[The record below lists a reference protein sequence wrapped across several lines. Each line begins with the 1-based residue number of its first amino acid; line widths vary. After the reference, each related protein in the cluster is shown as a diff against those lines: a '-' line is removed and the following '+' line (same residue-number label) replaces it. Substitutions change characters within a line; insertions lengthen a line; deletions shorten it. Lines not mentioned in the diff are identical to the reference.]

1 LRKYHDKRVSGQS
14 CYGLSLLL
22 KPSKVNLHLHFTA
35 FYPSLEAVT
44 LGKIDL
50 RPRNQFFDHQ
60 RHQYKMAILQPK
72 RKKRTL
78 LYVLIGVFVL
88 LIVAA
93 VFKGRQKPKGEEVT
107 VEKAEKRTI
116 KETVSASGK
125 IFPETEVKI
134 SSDVSGEITELYVK
148 EGDSVT
154 VGQILAKI
162 RPDEYQSAVEQG
174 EASVSTARSQRE
186 ISSSNVQG
194 SGAQIEQL
202 KADRQRV
209 LAQLDVARNTH
220 QRNEKLYKDGVIST
234 AEFETSVSNLKS
246 AESAVAGS
254 EASLRSAESTLLS
267 AKAGVRVSEYGINS
281 ASARL
286 KELRTSLQKTIIT
299 APVSGIVSKLNV
311 EKGERVVGTLQ
322 MAGTEMMRVANLRSM
337 EVQVDV
343 SENDILKVSLNDD
356 ADIEVDAYL
365 GRKFKGKVTEIANSA
380 SNVGSIGGVSLNTDQ
395 VTNFVV
401 KIRMDPASYLD
412 LLKDG
417 RRYPFR
423 PGMSASVDVFTHTA
437 EGTLSVP
444 IIAVTARDDDK
455 KDEKDKDKKDE
466 EDEPAAEA
474 LAGKKDNDII
484 KEIVFVVTGDTVGI
498 REVKTGIQ
506 NNDYI
511 EIVSGLQE
519 GETVVTGPYSAIAR
533 KLKGG
538 IRIRVSDKKKGEGT
552 EKKSGIS
559 VEVD

>member
-1 LRKYHDKRVSGQS
+1 
-14 CYGLSLLL
+14 
-22 KPSKVNLHLHFTA
+22 
-35 FYPSLEAVT
+35 
-44 LGKIDL
+44 
-50 RPRNQFFDHQ
+50 
-60 RHQYKMAILQPK
+60 MASQQPK

-78 LYVLIGVFVL
+78 FYVLIGVFAL
-88 LIVAA
+88 LLFAA
-93 VFKGRQKPKGEEVT
+93 VMKARQKPKGEEVT

-116 KETVSASGK
+116 RETVSASGK

-134 SSDVSGEITELYVK
+134 SSDVSGEIIDLYVK

-154 VGQILAKI
+154 AGQVLAKI
-162 RPDEYQSAVEQG
+162 KPDEYQSLVEQG
-174 EASVSTARSQRE
+174 EASVNTARSQRD
-186 ISSSNVQG
+186 ISSSNVQ
-194 SGAQIEQL
+194 SSSAQIEQL
-202 KADRQRV
+202 KADKQR
-209 LAQLDVARNTH
+209 LSAQLEVARNTH
-220 QRNEKLYKDGVIST
+220 RRNEKLYKDGIIST
-234 AEFETSVSNLKS
+234 AEFETSQSNLKS
-246 AESAVAGS
+246 AESAVTAA
-254 EASLRSAESTLLS
+254 EASLKAAESSLSS
-267 AKAGVRVSEYGINS
+267 AKAGVKVSDYGINS

-299 APVSGIVSKLNV
+299 APVSGIISKLNV

-322 MAGTEMMRVANLRSM
+322 MAGTEMMRVANLRTM

-343 SENDILKVSLNDD
+343 SENDILKVSLNDE

-401 KIRMDPASYLD
+401 KIRIDAASYAD

-423 PGMSASVDVFTHTA
+423 PGMSASVDVFTHTS

-444 IIAVTARDDDK
+444 IIAVTARDED
-455 KDEKDKDKKDE
+455 KDKDTDE
-466 EDEPAAEA
+466 EEDGPANKEET
-474 LAGKKDNDII
+474 KKDNDLI
-484 KEIVFVVTGDTVGI
+484 KEIVFVVSGDTVGV

-506 NNDYI
+506 DNDYI

-533 KLKGG
+533 KLEGG
-538 IRIRVSDKKKGEGT
+538 SRITIADKKKDGAK
-552 EKKSGIS
+552 EKKSGIK
-559 VEVD
+559 VKVD

>member
-1 LRKYHDKRVSGQS
+1 
-14 CYGLSLLL
+14 
-22 KPSKVNLHLHFTA
+22 
-35 FYPSLEAVT
+35 
-44 LGKIDL
+44 
-50 RPRNQFFDHQ
+50 
-60 RHQYKMAILQPK
+60 MASLQPK
-72 RKKRTL
+72 RKNRTL
-78 LYVLIGVFVL
+78 LYVLIGVFIL
-88 LIVAA
+88 LIGAA
-93 VFKGRQKPKGEEVT
+93 IFKSRQKPKGEEVA
-107 VEKAEKRTI
+107 VEKVEKRTI

-134 SSDVSGEITELYVK
+134 SSDVSGEIIELYIK

-162 RPDEYQSAVEQG
+162 RPDEYQSALEQG
-174 EASVSTARSQRE
+174 QASVGTARSQRE
-186 ISSSNVQG
+186 ISSSNVLG
-194 SGAQIEQL
+194 SSAQIEQL

-234 AEFETSVSNLKS
+234 ADFETSLSNLKS
-246 AESAVAGS
+246 AESAVAAL
-254 EASLRSAESTLLS
+254 EAGIKSAQSSLSSAQ
-267 AKAGVRVSEYGINS
+267 AGVRASEYGINS
-281 ASARL
+281 ANARL
-286 KELRTSLQKTIIT
+286 KELRTSLQKTIVT
-299 APVSGIVSKLNV
+299 APVSGIISMLNV

-322 MAGTEMMRVANLRSM
+322 MAGTEMMRVANLRTM

-380 SNVGSIGGVSLNTDQ
+380 SNVGGIGGASLNTDQ

-401 KIRMDPASYLD
+401 KIQVDAASYTD

-423 PGMSASVDVFTHTA
+423 PGMSASVDIFTHTA
-437 EGTLSVP
+437 EGLSVP

-455 KDEKDKDKKDE
+455 KDEKDKDKED
-466 EDEPAAEA
+466 EDEPKPKVMEN
-474 LAGKKDNDII
+474 NDII
-484 KEIVFVVTGDTVGI
+484 KEIVFVVSGDTVGV

-506 NNDYI
+506 DNDYI

-519 GETVVTGPYSAIAR
+519 GEMVVTGPYSAIAR
-533 KLKGG
+533 KLEGG
-538 IRIRVSDKKKGEGT
+538 SRIKVADKKKGEGK

-559 VEVD
+559 VETD